1 MKEVGVMRPQSP
13 EPVSAARET
22 VERFEQF
29 LSESSSQDRLFEL
42 IEGQI
47 TEKVPTREHGII
59 AANFVTELNLWQR
72 LHGSVGYAAVEARH
86 RPPGDPYNDRLPDVS
101 LVFGFDHPVET
112 QGPALYMPDVCIEIQ
127 PPDNTPRQMSDKA
140 LFDLS
145 HGTKLVWLVYPAQRM
160 IEVLTATD
168 RYFVQATEVLEG
180 GDLLPGFAV
189 AVAQF
194 FPTV

>member
-1 MKEVGVMRPQSP
+1 MMRPSSP
-13 EPVSAARET
+13 EPLSAERET
-22 VERFEQF
+22 VTQFEQF
-29 LSESSSQDRLFEL
+29 LAQSARDGRLYEL
-42 IEGQI
+42 IDGRI

-72 LHGSVGYAAVEARH
+72 LHGPVGYVAVEARH

-101 LVFGFDHPVET
+101 LVLGFDHPVET

-127 PPDNTPRQMSDKA
+127 SPDNTPRQMADKA
-140 LFDLS
+140 EFYLA
-145 HGTKLVWLVYPAQRM
+145 HGTQLVWLVYPAPRM
-160 IEVLTATD
+160 IEALTATD
-168 RYFVQATEVLEG
+168 RYFVQADAVLEG

-189 AVAQF
+189 PAAQF